1 MDTFH
6 KVVIFVSIF
15 VLFSMLISVAMLL
28 DKGNNTT
35 VYPPSALTCPD
46 YWTETKDGC
55 QPGTLNNDPSHGTIN
70 FEDRSGD
77 WANGLGGMSNTCA
90 KKSWANNNGVLW
102 DGISNYNGC

>member
-6 KVVIFVSIF
+6 KVVIFISIF

-46 YWTETKDGC
+46 YWTETDQGC
-55 QPGTLNNDPSHGTIN
+55 QPGEELNKGNYDSTEPIN
-70 FEDRSGD
+70 FSESGVWD
-77 WANGLGGMSNTCA
+77 SNLTGSMTCKKKNLG
-90 KKSWANNNGVLW
+90 K
-102 DGISNYNGC
+102 YE